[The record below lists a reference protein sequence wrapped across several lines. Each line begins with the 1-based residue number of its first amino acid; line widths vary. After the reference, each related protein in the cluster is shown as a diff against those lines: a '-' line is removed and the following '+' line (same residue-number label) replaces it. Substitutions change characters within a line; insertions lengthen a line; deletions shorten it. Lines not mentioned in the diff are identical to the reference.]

1 MVLIRKCDKCGKEI
15 NTENLD
21 RASLVVQEPNAVN
34 IVEKDFCQA
43 CYEAKV
49 KPHVHSVSSP

>member
-1 MVLIRKCDKCGKEI
+1 MVLVRKCDKCGKEI
-15 NTENLD
+15 EMNGTE

-34 IVEKDFCQA
+34 VIEKDYCAA